1 MKNIFISNQPNS
13 ADESQNARN
22 NIPPPKGKNP
32 AVNQVTSLTAQGVID
47 MMNQK
52 TNSAN

>member
-1 MKNIFISNQPNS
+1 MSNQPLR

-47 MMNQK
+47 VMKSKQK
-52 TNSAN
+52 TPS